1 VDAGLDAIA
10 GLLQLCSG
18 SRAPSGKR
26 LAVVGLDRRDVLE
39 PLGALDALDDLVDDI
54 ATVGG
59 RLRLFAELELTGARG

>member
-1 VDAGLDAIA
+1 
-10 GLLQLCSG
+10 
-18 SRAPSGKR
+18 